1 MTITIGLLGFELAA
15 DNKGCEALGYSMFE
29 LLRLEFPEAD
39 NLHIRYFHEKSGLGS
54 APEHFPWWIEWCPLD
69 LKHHPLRIYRDLRA
83 CDVIID
89 ATYGDSFAD
98 IYIKMFTLKLLII
111 KEMAVRS
118 GATYIS
124 APQTYGPFESRFFE
138 RVAADILK
146 KSNSVF
152 SRDDL
157 SSEYVERIAQRT
169 VTQSTDMAFALPYE
183 SRPKFSATSEEHSV
197 RHVGVNVSG
206 LLWKGGF
213 SSENQFELSVN
224 YRDYVS
230 ALIDGFLAKGVEV
243 HLIPHVIATGEPS
256 VEDDYE
262 VCQELTAKYR
272 SAILPERFTTASDV
286 KSYIGQLDFFTG
298 ARMHSTI
305 GAFSAGVPVVPF
317 SYSRKFE
324 GLFKALDYP
333 YVLDGKKL
341 STKEAV
347 EQTLDAFETRS
358 ELRQRIDKRLPVVNQ
373 ELASYQRAIGAIVR
387 TGVVKKRGS

>member
-1 MTITIGLLGFELAA
+1 MTTTIGLLGFELAA
-15 DNKGCEALGYSMFE
+15 DNKGCEALGYSMLE
-29 LLRLEFPEAD
+29 LLRREFPGAD
-39 NLHIRYFHEKSGLGS
+39 DLRIRYFHEKSGLGS
-54 APEHFPWWIEWCPLD
+54 VPECFPWQIEWCSLD
-69 LKHHPLRIYRDLRA
+69 LKHHPMRIYRDLRA

-98 IYIKMFTLKLLII
+98 IYIKMFTLKVLII

-138 RVAADILK
+138 RVAADILRR
-146 KSNSVF
+146 SDAVF

-157 SSEYVERIAQRT
+157 SSQYVARIAQRA

-183 SRPKFSATSEEHSV
+183 SRPKFSATSEEHLV
-197 RHVGVNVSG
+197 HHVGINVSG

-213 SSENQFELSVN
+213 SSDNQFDLSVN
-224 YRDYVS
+224 YRDYIS
-230 ALIDGFLAKGVEV
+230 ALIDGFLAEDVKV
-243 HLIPHVIATGEPS
+243 HLIPHVIATGAPS

-262 VCQELTAKYR
+262 VCQELSSKYR
-272 SAILPERFTTASDV
+272 SVILPERFTNASDV
-286 KSYIGQLDFFTG
+286 KSYISQLDFFTG

-305 GAFSAGVPVVPF
+305 GAFSSGVPVAPF

-341 STKEAV
+341 STQEALD
-347 EQTLDAFETRS
+347 QTLDAFERRR
-358 ELRQRIDKRLPVVNQ
+358 ELQRRIDKRLPVVNQ
-373 ELASYQRAIGAIVR
+373 ELTSYQRAIGAIVR
-387 TGVVKKRGS
+387 TGMVKKHGS